1 MAVRRYPQNKPAART
16 IATRRASASH
26 PAVGRPIT
34 KLPSVP
40 VVRPGNMLGIPERL
54 PGATQPGGAA
64 APKPSLVAPNV
75 GGALMGPAATATKP
89 PDNPDRSLDSTYFAG
104 VAGLQFK
111 NKNDISDLKLQQGY
125 ADADYNTTLRRL
137 ATQQAQATQN
147 NREGMNQ
154 KGLFYSGQLG
164 KRQGEIDTGYEDQRF
179 DIGKNYTRGSD
190 ARTEAIKR
198 IQAGEPLQIAQLRGE
213 ADQRYLAN
221 TPPPQAPEQTVGLGG
236 LAPQGVL
243 PDGRIITA
251 HKPGSSAPSV
261 TYDAKLGGY
270 WHRYENGRTVFVKK
284 KK

>member
-34 KLPSVP
+34 RLPSVP

-75 GGALMGPAATATKP
+75 GGALMGPTATATKP
-89 PDNPDRSLDSTYFAG
+89 PDNPDKSLDSTYFAG

-111 NKNDISDLKLQQGY
+111 NKNDIADLKLQQGY
-125 ADADYNTTLRRL
+125 ADTDYNTTLRRL

-164 KRQGEIDTGYEDQRF
+164 KRQGEIDTGYEDQRY

-190 ARTEAIKR
+190 ARSEAIKR

-213 ADQRYLAN
+213 ADQRYLNNLDYPAVQQ
-221 TPPPQAPEQTVGLGG
+221 PGLGG
-236 LAPQGVL
+236 LAPQGLL

-251 HKPGSSAPSV
+251 HAPGSSSPSV
-261 TYDAKLGGY
+261 TYDPKLGGY
-270 WHRYENGRTVFVKK
+270 WHRYESGKTVFVKK